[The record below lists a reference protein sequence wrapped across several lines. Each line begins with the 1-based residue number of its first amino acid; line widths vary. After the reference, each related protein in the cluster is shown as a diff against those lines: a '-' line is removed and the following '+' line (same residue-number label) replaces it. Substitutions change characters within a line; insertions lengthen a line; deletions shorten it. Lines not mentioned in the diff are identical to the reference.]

1 MGGGGISER
10 YTQEMTNMICRPIG
24 ILPED
29 HLTRIVLISHE
40 LSMWDSAKLF

>member
-1 MGGGGISER
+1 MK
-10 YTQEMTNMICRPIG
+10 EMTNMICIG
-24 ILPED
+24 ILQED